1 MTSRVSGMEKKCT
14 GLARCLFYILR
25 AQEGNHRSLE
35 KGDFCVLCYDASI
48 AKKKTFLLIP
58 KVLG

>member
-48 AKKKTFLLIP
+48 AKKKNLSVNP
-58 KVLG
+58 